1 MPLDRCTNQ
10 RKNLKWL
17 KSEFSA
23 SNTLFCMINKDENFF
38 SNLDRFSA
46 LYLNANQ
53 LPNISLNSCIFLG
66 KLQAQNQCEKQPQQ
80 PTAYFAIDCNKLNF
94 EQLEHINTLGQ
105 WQPLR
110 SLGSTIN
117 AQDAAIL
124 ALAKGLV
131 HWHKTH
137 LYCGKCGNLNQLIE
151 AGHARQCTHS
161 ECRNMTF
168 PRTDPAVIMLVEH
181 LFEDGIARCLLGRQA
196 SWPEGMYSTL
206 AGFVDPG
213 ETLEQAVIREVA
225 EESGIQAIE
234 PQYVNSQPWPFPA
247 SIMLGFTAQALS
259 KEIDISEDDLQNAQW
274 FSREKLHSFAQRE
287 SSEPGYKMSSPD
299 SISYYLIDAWK
310 NKKIGKYEG

>member
-1 MPLDRCTNQ
+1 MTLMYSQMPLDRCTNQ

-17 KSEFSA
+17 KSEFS
-23 SNTLFCMINKDENFF
+23 SNNTLFCLINKDENLF
-38 SNLDRFSA
+38 SNQDKLSA
-46 LYLNANQ
+46 LYLKADQ
-53 LPNISLNSCIFLG
+53 LPNVSINSCIFLG
-66 KLQAQNQCEKQPQQ
+66 KAHQQ
-80 PTAYFAIDCNKLNF
+80 STAYFAIDCNKLNF
-94 EQLEHINTLGQ
+94 EQLEQVNKLGQ
-105 WQPLR
+105 WQSLR

-124 ALAKGLV
+124 ALAKGLA

-181 LFEDGIARCLLGRQA
+181 LFDDGVARCLLGRQA

-225 EESGIQAIE
+225 EESGIQATD
-234 PQYVNSQPWPFPA
+234 PQYISSQPWPFPA

-259 KEIDISEDDLQNAQW
+259 QEIDISEDDLQSAQW
-274 FSREKLHSFAQRE
+274 FSREQLHRFAQRD
-287 SSEPGYKMSSPD
+287 STTSEYKMSSPD

-310 NKKIGKYEG
+310 HKRIGKH